1 MSNTPSPQARA
12 VLDYLLGHTA
22 PDVRLLCDACRR
34 IIAAGEAADP
44 ADLVVLGAEIVRR
57 RHAEARL
64 TGDGMAMIDDRVI

>member
-1 MSNTPSPQARA
+1 MSNTPSTQARA
-12 VLDYLLGHTA
+12 VLDYLLGKTA

-64 TGDGMAMIDDRVI
+64 TGDGWP